1 MLEQLIGHRALSI
14 LSDVMFCGALFAAGV
29 GIVRVSY
36 VQVYGV
42 WPNNRGTRALAFVME
57 LFSNALGA
65 VNKGL
70 VASGRPPLFTTPE
83 ADAQTAEI
91 ARLRARV
98 TELAAPQVAPAG
110 NREHLRA
117 VTLPDVGARVS
128 RLPDAPGDV
137 PPVVIPSSGS
147 E

>member
-1 MLEQLIGHRALSI
+1 MLEQLIGHRALSLI
-14 LSDVMFCGALFAAGV
+14 SDIMLIGAIFTVAV
-29 GIVRVSY
+29 GILRVSY
-36 VQVYGV
+36 VKTYGA
-42 WPNNRGTRALAFVME
+42 WPNNKGTRALAFVME

-110 NREHLRA
+110 NREHFRA